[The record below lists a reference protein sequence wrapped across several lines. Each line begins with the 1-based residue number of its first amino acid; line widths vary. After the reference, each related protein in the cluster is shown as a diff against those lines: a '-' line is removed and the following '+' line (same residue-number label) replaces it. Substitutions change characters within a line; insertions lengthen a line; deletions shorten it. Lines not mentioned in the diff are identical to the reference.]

1 MAERV
6 DAELERYRKLM
17 LPPGTFDEGFSLAT
31 FLGVCLIGLILIPGA
46 LYMQLLAGQGV
57 GAAAQWVTLILFI
70 EVAKRANAK
79 LGKAQIFVVFYMA
92 GTFAHAAVQGTPL
105 WNQFLVRSEAAL
117 SFGLAGQFPD
127 WLAPNDPAAYEDRSF
142 LTSAWIPA
150 IGLMLFKAF
159 FTRLDAAVAGYG
171 LFRLTSDIEK
181 LPFPMAPIGAQGM
194 MALADDL
201 EGKDK
206 SGGWR
211 WRVFAIGGAL
221 GLAFGLLYIGI
232 PTLSANLFGPENKY
246 SLFPI
251 PFVEF
256 SHYTADY
263 LPATATGLSFDLT
276 QVVVGMVLPF
286 WAMVGSFG
294 GLIVTFVLNPV
305 LHHAQVLSTWVP
317 GDSTVETMF
326 KNNVDFYL
334 SFGIGISLAV
344 AVVGILGM
352 VRSLRKKKA
361 LDAAE
366 AASGIASSTAVPE
379 GRGDIP
385 NIWILATYVG
395 ATVLYILVS
404 GWLVDWH
411 LGVMLVLLFFGFIYT
426 PLISYVTARLEG
438 IAGQVVEIPYIRE
451 LSLIVSGYQGIA
463 VWFIPIPQANYGT
476 QTVLYRKAELTGTKF
491 TSLWKAE
498 IAVWPVFTV
507 MTLLFASFIWGLAE
521 IPSAVYPYAQQIW
534 ELDAKNACLVY
545 SSTAGGYSQFQ
556 EALRGDYVLA
566 GLTAGTLLFGALTW
580 ISAPVTLCYGL
591 VRGLGQTMPHVI
603 VPQFIGALIGRYYFE
618 KKLGLSWG
626 QYVPVLAAGVS
637 CGFGLVSMLC
647 IGVVFLVKSVNTLPF

>member
-1 MAERV
+1 MARV
-6 DAELERYRKLM
+6 DAEMEKYRKLM
-17 LPPGTFDEGFSLAT
+17 VPPGTYSEGFSFGSVIGV
-31 FLGVCLIGLILIPGA
+31 FLVALVLIPGA

-57 GAAAQWVTLILFI
+57 GAAAQWVTLILFL

-79 LGKAQIFVVFYMA
+79 LGRAQIFVLFYMA
-92 GTFAHAAVQGTPL
+92 GTFAWQNVQHSTPL

-117 SFGLAGQFPD
+117 SFGLSDQFPE
-127 WLAPNDPAAYEDRSF
+127 WYAPSNPAAYESRSF
-142 LTSAWIPA
+142 MSLAWLPA
-150 IGLMLFKAF
+150 IGLMVFKSL

-201 EGKDK
+201 DGQDR

-211 WRVFAIGGAL
+211 WRVFSIGGAL
-221 GLAFGLLYIGI
+221 GLVFGAIYLGL
-232 PTLSANLFGPENKY
+232 PTLSANLLGESNKF
-246 SLFPI
+246 SILPI
-251 PFVEF
+251 PFV
-256 SHYTADY
+256 
-263 LPATATGLSFDLT
+263 DLT
-276 QVVVGMVLPF
+276 QYTREILPAVATGISFDFTQLIIGMVLPF
-286 WAMVGSFG
+286 WAMVGSFV
-294 GLIVTFVLNPV
+294 GLLVTFIMNPI
-305 LHHAQVLSTWVP
+305 LHHVGILRSWNA

-344 AVVGILGM
+344 AVVGIWGM
-352 VRSLRKKKA
+352 FKA
-361 LDAAE
+361 LKNKRELDAQE
-366 AASGIASSTAVPE
+366 SAAGLASTTGVPL

-385 NIWILATYVG
+385 NRWILGIYI
-395 ATVLYILVS
+395 TVTLLYIAVS

-411 LGVMLVLLFFGFIYT
+411 VGVLLVLVFFGFVYT

-438 IAGQVVEIPYIRE
+438 IAGQVVEIPFIRE
-451 LSLIVSGYQGIA
+451 LSLIVSGYHGIA

-476 QTVLYRKAELTGTKF
+476 QTVLYRQAELTGTKF

-498 IAVWPVFTV
+498 VAVFPV
-507 MTLLFASFIWGLAE
+507 MMALTLVFASFIWGLAE

-534 ELDAKNACLVY
+534 ELDAKNACLVF

-556 EALRGDYVLA
+556 EALSGTVVVA
-566 GLTAGTLLFGALTW
+566 GLVAGTVLFGSLSA
-580 ISAPVTLCYGL
+580 IAAPVTLCYGM
-591 VRGLGQTMPHVI
+591 VRGLGQTLPHVI
-603 VPQFIGALIGRYYFE
+603 IPQIIGALLGRYYFE
-618 KKLGLSWG
+618 KKLGLMWG

-647 IGVVFLVKSVNTLPF
+647 IGIVFLAKSANALPY

>member
-1 MAERV
+1 MARV
-6 DAELERYRKLM
+6 DAELERYRSLM
-17 LPPGTFDEGFSLAT
+17 KVPDTFQEGFSIPT
-31 FLGVCLIGLILIPGA
+31 MVGVVLVALILVPGA

-57 GAAAQWVTLILFI
+57 GAAAQWVTLILFL

-79 LGKAQIFVVFYMA
+79 LGRAQIFVLFYMA
-92 GTFAHAAVQGTPL
+92 GTFAYQGVHGTPL
-105 WNQFLVRSEAAL
+105 WNQFLVRSEASV
-117 SFGLAGQFPD
+117 SFGLAGQFPE
-127 WLAPNDPAAYEDRSF
+127 WFAPSDPAAYETRSF
-142 LTSAWIPA
+142 LTSAWLPS
-150 IGLMLFKAF
+150 IGLLLFKSF
-159 FTRLDAAVAGYG
+159 FSKLDGAVAGFG

-201 EGKDK
+201 DGQDR

-211 WRVFAIGGAL
+211 WRVFSIGSAIGLIFGA
-221 GLAFGLLYIGI
+221 LYIGL
-232 PTLSANLFGPENKY
+232 PTLSANLWGEANKY
-246 SLFPI
+246 SVLPI

-256 SHYTADY
+256 SHYTAGI
-263 LPATATGLSFDLT
+263 LPAVATGLSFDFSQLI
-276 QVVVGMVLPF
+276 VGMVLPF
-286 WAMVGSFG
+286 WAMVGSFL

-305 LHHAQVLSTWVP
+305 LHHVGVLRTWIP

-344 AVVGILGM
+344 AVVGIVGM
-352 VRSLRKKKA
+352 IRALRNKRD

-366 AASGIASSTAVPE
+366 TASGGTPVGAPV

-385 NIWILATYVG
+385 NRWILII
-395 ATVLYILVS
+395 YIVCTLAYIGLS

-411 LGVMLVLLFFGFIYT
+411 RGVLLVLFFFGFIYT

-438 IAGQVVEIPYIRE
+438 IAGQVVEIPFIRE

-476 QTVLYRKAELTGTKF
+476 QTVLYRQAELTGTKF

-498 IAVWPVFTV
+498 AAVFPAMLV

-521 IPSAVYPYAQQIW
+521 IPSGVYPYTQQIW
-534 ELDAKNACLVY
+534 ELEAKNACLVF

-556 EALRGDYVLA
+556 EALSGKVVLV
-566 GLTAGTLLFGALTW
+566 GLAVGGILFGSLSA
-580 ISAPVTLCYGL
+580 IAAPVTLCYGL
-591 VRGLGQTMPHVI
+591 VRGIGQTMPHVI
-603 VPQFIGALIGRYYFE
+603 IPQIIGALLGRYYFQ
-618 KKLGLSWG
+618 KKLGLMWG

-647 IGVVFLVKSVNTLPF
+647 IGIVFLAKSSNAMPY

>member
-1 MAERV
+1 MARV
-6 DAELERYRKLM
+6 DAELERYRSM
-17 LPPGTFDEGFSLAT
+17 MTPPGTFSEGFSLKT
-31 FLGVCLIGLILIPGA
+31 LMGVVLIALILVPGA

-57 GAAAQWVTLILFI
+57 GAAAQWVTLILFL

-79 LGKAQIFVVFYMA
+79 MERAQIFVLFYMA
-92 GTFAHAAVQGTPL
+92 GTFAYQHVNGTPL

-117 SFGLAGQFPD
+117 SFGLAGQFPE
-127 WLAPNDPAAYEDRSF
+127 WFAPSDPAAYESRSF

-150 IGLMLFKAF
+150 IGLAVFKSLFS
-159 FTRLDAAVAGYG
+159 RLDAAVAGYG

-181 LPFPMAPIGAQGM
+181 LPFPMAPVGAQGM

-201 EGKDK
+201 DGKDRT
-206 SGGWR
+206 GGWR
-211 WRVFAIGGAL
+211 WRVFSIGSAL
-221 GLAFGLLYIGI
+221 GLLFAAVYIAI
-232 PTLSANLFGPENKY
+232 PTLSANFWGAENTY
-246 SLFPI
+246 TLLPI
-251 PFVEF
+251 PFVEL
-256 SHYTADY
+256 SHFTSGI
-263 LPATATGLSFDLT
+263 LPAVATGLSFDFS
-276 QVVVGMVLPF
+276 QVVIGMVLPF
-286 WAMVGSFG
+286 WAMIGSFI
-294 GLIVTFVLNPV
+294 GLVVTFVLNPV
-305 LHHAQVLSTWVP
+305 LHHAGVLRTWIP

-344 AVVGILGM
+344 AVIGIWGM
-352 VRSLRKKKA
+352 IRSLRDKRD
-361 LDAAE
+361 LDAQE
-366 AASGIASSTAVPE
+366 AAAGKASSTAAPE

-385 NIWILATYVG
+385 NRWIVGIYIFATL
-395 ATVLYILVS
+395 LYIGVS

-411 LGVMLVLLFFGFIYT
+411 TGVLVVLFFFGFIYT

-438 IAGQVVEIPYIRE
+438 LAGQVVEIPYIRE

-463 VWFIPIPQANYGT
+463 VWFIPIPQGNYGT

-498 IAVWPVFTV
+498 LAIFPILIV

-521 IPSAVYPYAQQIW
+521 IPSGVYPYTQMIW
-534 ELDAKNACLVY
+534 ELDAKNACLVF

-556 EALRGDYVLA
+556 EALSGTVVLI
-566 GLTAGTLLFGALTW
+566 GLVAGTAVFGALSS
-580 ISAPVTLCYGL
+580 IAAPVTLCYGV

-603 VPQFIGALIGRYYFE
+603 IPQFIGALLGRYYFQ
-618 KKLGLSWG
+618 KKLGLQWG

-647 IGVVFLVKSVNTLPF
+647 IGIVFLVKSSNSMPY